1 MKKALTPFLFSFL
14 LFLFMAFSQIGL
26 AQVPPP
32 QPPSN
37 KGAGGNQGPTGAPID
52 GGVGIALAMVAGYGA
67 YKWLSASRKKKQV
80 IENQ

>member
-1 MKKALTPFLFSFL
+1 MKKALPSFLFSLL
-14 LFLFMAFSQIGL
+14 LFLFMAFSEIGM

-32 QPPSN
+32 QPPSA

-67 YKWLSASRKKKQV
+67 YKWLSATRKKKQAF
-80 IENQ
+80 ER